1 MKEASIIGLDLSKR
15 SFQAHGALADGSVAF
30 RKKLTREKILGFFAE
45 QPRCTVAM
53 EACGSAHHWGRAI
66 RDAGHE
72 VRLIP
77 PAYVKPFVERQKNDA
92 ADAEAIAEAAS
103 RPTMRFVAVKTEEQ
117 QARAMLFRTRDL
129 LVRQRTQ
136 LINALRGQ
144 LSEHG
149 VVAPQGPANV
159 PILAQAIDD
168 MTPSLPLLVVELA
181 RVYLDQID
189 RLSEKVAGLE
199 KAIACEATRGAM
211 TRRLQTMPGVGP
223 ISAMAIETFAP
234 PMEVFRR
241 GRDFAA
247 WLGLVPRATL
257 DRRQA
262 GSRENF
268 QNGAARYSPA
278 VNHRRN
284 GHRALGLPEGSA
296 GRNLAASHA
305 RTQTAH
311 ACGDRPRQQNGP
323 FNLGHADK
331 GGRLSR
337 SCGCYPLIHDQLE
350 RPRERWAC
358 EEVEERKGK

>member
-1 MKEASIIGLDLSKR
+1 
-15 SFQAHGALADGSVAF
+15 
-30 RKKLTREKILGFFAE
+30 
-45 QPRCTVAM
+45 
-53 EACGSAHHWGRAI
+53 
-66 RDAGHE
+66 
-72 VRLIP
+72 
-77 PAYVKPFVERQKNDA
+77 
-92 ADAEAIAEAAS
+92 
-103 RPTMRFVAVKTEEQ
+103 MRFVAVKTEEQ

-159 PILAQAIDD
+159 AILAQAIDD

-189 RLSEKVAGLE
+189 GLSQKVAGLE
-199 KAIACEATRGAM
+199 KAIACEARRGAM

-223 ISAMAIETFAP
+223 ITAMAIETFAP

-247 WLGLVPRATL
+247 WLGLVPVQPSTGGKQVLGKTSKSGQR
-257 DRRQA
+257 DIRRLLI
-262 GSRENF
+262 S
-268 QNGAARYSPA
+268 GAMVIVRWACRK
-278 VNHRRN
+278 
-284 GHRALGLPEGSA
+284 GGA

-337 SCGCYPLIHDQLE
+337 SCGCGCNP
-350 RPRERWAC
+350 
-358 EEVEERKGK
+358 

>member
-1 MKEASIIGLDLSKR
+1 MLPRK
-15 SFQAHGALADGSVAF
+15 HGKGN
-30 RKKLTREKILGFFAE
+30 E
-45 QPRCTVAM
+45 
-53 EACGSAHHWGRAI
+53 H
-66 RDAGHE
+66 
-72 VRLIP
+72 
-77 PAYVKPFVERQKNDA
+77 
-92 ADAEAIAEAAS
+92 
-103 RPTMRFVAVKTEEQ
+103 Q

-159 PILAQAIDD
+159 TILAQAIDD
-168 MTPSLPLLVVELA
+168 LTPSLPLLVVELA

-189 RLSEKVAGLE
+189 GLSEKVAELE
-199 KAIACEATRGAM
+199 KAIGCEAKRGAV

-223 ISAMAIETFAP
+223 ITAMAIETFAP
-234 PMEVFRR
+234 PMEVFHR
-241 GRDFAA
+241 GARFRSLARA
-247 WLGLVPRATL
+247 GSCATL

-268 QNGAARYSPA
+268 ENGAARYSPA

-284 GHRALGLPEGSA
+284 GHCALGLPEGGA
-296 GRNLAASHA
+296 GKNLAASDA

-311 ACGDRPRQQNGP
+311 ACGDCPRQQNGP

-331 GGRLSR
+331 GEDYRVPAAAS
-337 SCGCYPLIHDQLE
+337 I
-350 RPRERWAC
+350 
-358 EEVEERKGK
+358 